1 MSEFDLLL
9 VAVVALVGS
18 FVKSVTGMG
27 YPLIA
32 VPALTFFIGVESAVA
47 VIAIPNT
54 ILNALLNW
62 GVRETRHETRDLP
75 ILIFAALLGGV
86 LGTFILINAPERPLL
101 IGLAISVLAFV
112 VLRRFQPDLA
122 LSKKTTKR
130 WSPLVGLAAG
140 ISHGAVG
147 VSGPIVALWFHG
159 YRLSKDAY
167 VFCVTGVFLV
177 SGLAQLGVLV
187 GTHAFGRDRLI
198 ASSVGLVASLL
209 VMPIGTRV
217 RDRLAGE
224 TFERLILILLVFSGI
239 SLLWRAFS

>member
-1 MSEFDLLL
+1 MSESDLIL
-9 VAVVALVGS
+9 VAVVALIGS

-32 VPALTFFIGVESAVA
+32 VPALALVIGVESAVA
-47 VIAIPNT
+47 VIAIPNV

-62 GVRETRHETRDLP
+62 DVRETRHETRNLP
-75 ILIFAALLGGV
+75 VLVGAALLGGV
-86 LGTFILINAPERPLL
+86 AGTFVLINAPERPLL

-112 VLRRFQPDLA
+112 VLRRIQPDLELTEA
-122 LSKKTTKR
+122 TTRK
-130 WSPLVGLAAG
+130 WSPFVGLAAG
-140 ISHGAVG
+140 VSHGAVG

-167 VFCVTGVFLV
+167 VFCVTALFLV
-177 SGLAQLGVLV
+177 SGLAQLGVLI
-187 GTHAFGRDRLI
+187 GADALGRDRLV
-198 ASSVGLVASLL
+198 ASAVGLVATLL

-224 TFERLILILLVFSGI
+224 AFERLILILLVGSGI

>member
-1 MSEFDLLL
+1 MSESDLIL
-9 VAVVALVGS
+9 VAVVALIGS

-32 VPALTFFIGVESAVA
+32 VPALALVIGVESAVA
-47 VIAIPNT
+47 VIAIPNA

-62 GVRETRHETRDLP
+62 DVRETRHETRNLP
-75 ILIFAALLGGV
+75 VLVGAALLGGAA
-86 LGTFILINAPERPLL
+86 GTFILINAPERPLL

-112 VLRRFQPDLA
+112 VLRRIQPDLA
-122 LSKKTTKR
+122 FTEATTRK

-140 ISHGAVG
+140 VSHGAVG

-167 VFCVTGVFLV
+167 VFCVTAVFLV
-177 SGLAQLGVLV
+177 GGLAQLGVLI
-187 GTHAFGRDRLI
+187 GADAFGLDRLV
-198 ASSVGLVASLL
+198 ASAVGLVATLL

-224 TFERLILILLVFSGI
+224 AFERLILILLVGSGI